1 MATDIIIRPLAAGDG
16 AAWQPLWDGYL
27 GFYRTEVS
35 AAVTEATWRRLLDP
49 DVAMFGRV
57 AERNGALSGI
67 LHAVLHLNTWSDR
80 PVCYLEDLFV
90 APEARCTGVAR
101 RLIEALA
108 EEGRRAGWFR
118 IYWMTHNDN
127 HAARAVYD
135 RITSVTKFVRYDLPL

>member
-1 MATDIIIRPLAAGDG
+1 MSREILIRPLEAADR

-27 GFYRTEVS
+27 RFYRTEITD
-35 AAVTEATWRRLLDP
+35 AVTEATWRRLLDP
-49 DVAMFGRV
+49 QVSMFGRV
-57 AERNGALSGI
+57 AERDGAVAGI
-67 LHAVLHLNTWSDR
+67 LHAVLHLNTWSVR

-90 APEARCTGVAR
+90 APEARCAGVAR

-118 IYWMTHNDN
+118 IYWMTHDDN

-135 RITSVTKFVRYDLPL
+135 RITGVTKFVRYDLPL